1 MYEVSKQR
9 CKDMLLSSRDVELS
23 IYTDEDVTHIKI
35 DHRDTAVDWKFRVFY
50 KLLFATCKFAFRHYY
65 GVTFNKE
72 KLLEMIHSHTA
83 AILNVLEEEE
93 NEGGKNA

>member
-9 CKDMLLSSRDVELS
+9 CKGILLSSREIEHL
-23 IYTDEDVTHIKI
+23 IYTDEDGTHIKI
-35 DHRDTAVDWKFRVFY
+35 DHRDTAVDWQFRVFY

-83 AILNVLEEEE
+83 AILNVLEEEG
-93 NEGGKNA
+93 NEGVKNA

>member
-9 CKDMLLSSRDVELS
+9 CKGMLLSSRNVELL
-23 IYTDEDVTHIKI
+23 IYTDEDGTHIKI
-35 DHRDTAVDWKFRVFY
+35 DHRDTAVDWQFLVFY
-50 KLLFATCKFAFRHYY
+50 KLLFATCKFVFRHYY
-65 GVTFNKE
+65 GGAVNKE
-72 KLLEMIHSHTA
+72 KLLEVIHSHAA

>member
-9 CKDMLLSSRDVELS
+9 CKGMLLSARKVELL
-23 IYTDEDVTHIKI
+23 IYTDEDGTHIKI
-35 DHRDTAVDWKFRVFY
+35 DHPSYAVGWDFDVFY

-72 KLLEMIHSHTA
+72 KLLEMIHSHAA
-83 AILNVLEEEE
+83 AILNVLEEEG

>member
-9 CKDMLLSSRDVELS
+9 CKGMLLSSRNMELL
-23 IYTDEDVTHIKI
+23 IYTDEDGTHIKI
-35 DHRDTAVDWKFRVFY
+35 DHRDTAVDWQFRVFY

>member
-9 CKDMLLSSRDVELS
+9 CKGILLSSRKIELL
-23 IYTDEDVTHIKI
+23 IYTDEDGTHIKI
-35 DHRDTAVDWKFRVFY
+35 DHRDTAVDWQFRVFY
-50 KLLFATCKFAFRHYY
+50 KLLFATCKFAFRSYY

-83 AILNVLEEEE
+83 AILNVLEEEG
-93 NEGGKNA
+93 NEGAKNA

>member
-9 CKDMLLSSRDVELS
+9 CKGMLLSSRNVEPL
-23 IYTDEDVTHIKI
+23 IYTDEDGTHIKI
-35 DHRDTAVDWKFRVFY
+35 DHRSNAVGWDFEVFY

-83 AILNVLEEEE
+83 AILNVLEEEG

>member
-9 CKDMLLSSRDVELS
+9 CKGILLSSRKVELL
-23 IYTDEDVTHIKI
+23 IYTDEDGTHIKI
-35 DHRDTAVDWKFRVFY
+35 DHRDTAVDWQFRVFY
-50 KLLFATCKFAFRHYY
+50 KLLFATCKFAFRSYY

-83 AILNVLEEEE
+83 AILNVLEEEG
-93 NEGGKNA
+93 NEGVKNA

>member
-9 CKDMLLSSRDVELS
+9 CKGMLLSSRKVELL
-23 IYTDEDVTHIKI
+23 IYTDEDGTHIKI
-35 DHRDTAVDWKFRVFY
+35 DHCDTAVDWQSRVFY
-50 KLLFATCKFAFRHYY
+50 KLLFATCKFAFRSYY

-83 AILNVLEEEE
+83 AILNVLEEEG
-93 NEGGKNA
+93 NEGVKNA

>member
-9 CKDMLLSSRDVELS
+9 CKGMLLSSRKVELL
-23 IYTDEDVTHIKI
+23 IYTDEDGTHIKI
-35 DHRDTAVDWKFRVFY
+35 DHRDTAVDWQFRVFY
-50 KLLFATCKFAFRHYY
+50 KLLFATCKFAFRSYY

>member
-9 CKDMLLSSRDVELS
+9 CKGMLLSSRKVELL
-23 IYTDEDVTHIKI
+23 IYTDEDGTHIKI
-35 DHRDTAVDWKFRVFY
+35 DHRDTAVDWQFRVFY
-50 KLLFATCKFAFRHYY
+50 KLLFATCKFAFRSYY

-83 AILNVLEEEE
+83 AILNVLEEEG
-93 NEGGKNA
+93 NEGVKNA

>member
-9 CKDMLLSSRDVELS
+9 CKGILLSSRKVELL
-23 IYTDEDVTHIKI
+23 IYTDEDGTHIKI
-35 DHRDTAVDWKFRVFY
+35 DHRDTAVDWQFRVFY
-50 KLLFATCKFAFRHYY
+50 KLLFATCKFAFRSYY

-83 AILNVLEEEE
+83 AILNVLEEEG
-93 NEGGKNA
+93 NEGAKNA

>member
-9 CKDMLLSSRDVELS
+9 CKGMLLSSRKVELL
-23 IYTDEDVTHIKI
+23 IYTDEDGTHIKI
-35 DHRDTAVDWKFRVFY
+35 DHRDTAVGWDFRVFY

-83 AILNVLEEEE
+83 AILNVLEEEG
-93 NEGGKNA
+93 NEGVKNA

>member
-9 CKDMLLSSRDVELS
+9 CKGILLSSRKIELL
-23 IYTDEDVTHIKI
+23 IYTDEDGTHIKI
-35 DHRDTAVDWKFRVFY
+35 DHRDTAVDWQFRVFY
-50 KLLFATCKFAFRHYY
+50 KLLFATCKFAFRSYY

-83 AILNVLEEEE
+83 AILNVLEEEG
-93 NEGGKNA
+93 NEGVKNA

>member
-9 CKDMLLSSRDVELS
+9 CKGMLLSSRKVELL
-23 IYTDEDVTHIKI
+23 IYTDEDGTHIKI
-35 DHRDTAVDWKFRVFY
+35 DHCGNAVGWDFKVFY
-50 KLLFATCKFAFRHYY
+50 KLLFATCKFTFRHYY

-83 AILNVLEEEE
+83 AILNVLEEEG
-93 NEGGKNA
+93 NEGVKNA